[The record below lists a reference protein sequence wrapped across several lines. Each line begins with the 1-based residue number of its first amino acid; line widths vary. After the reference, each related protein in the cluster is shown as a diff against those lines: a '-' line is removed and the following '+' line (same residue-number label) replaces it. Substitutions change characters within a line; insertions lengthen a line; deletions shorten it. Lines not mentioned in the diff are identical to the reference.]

1 MVIEALPG
9 TMFRVNLDAGH
20 AILAY
25 LSGKMRK
32 NYIRIL
38 LGDRV
43 KVELSPYD
51 LARGRIVSTASA
63 AISRSLRPNRREA
76 GCVSNPTR
84 GCLGGQ
90 PRFDSTSRASLAG
103 RKEGAVTEGH

>member
-1 MVIEALPG
+1 MTKLEEKIEVEGVVIEALPG

-51 LARGRIVSTASA
+51 LARGRI
-63 AISRSLRPNRREA
+63 IYRFRRNQPEPVAEEA
-76 GCVSNPTR
+76 
-84 GCLGGQ
+84 
-90 PRFDSTSRASLAG
+90 
-103 RKEGAVTEGH
+103 

>member
-1 MVIEALPG
+1 MTKLEEKIEVQGRVIEALPG
-9 TMFRVNLDAGH
+9 TMFRVSLDAGH
-20 AILAY
+20 NVLAY

-51 LARGRIVSTASA
+51 LARGRITYRFKKAD
-63 AISRSLRPNRREA
+63 PGQE
-76 GCVSNPTR
+76 PTEE
-84 GCLGGQ
+84 Q
-90 PRFDSTSRASLAG
+90 T
-103 RKEGAVTEGH
+103 